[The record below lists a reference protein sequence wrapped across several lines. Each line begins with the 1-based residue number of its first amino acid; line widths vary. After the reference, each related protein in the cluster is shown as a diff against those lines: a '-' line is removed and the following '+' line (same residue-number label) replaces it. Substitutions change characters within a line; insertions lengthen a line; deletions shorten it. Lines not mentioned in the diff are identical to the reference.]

1 MTMERLINWLALC
14 NSSQPLPLDFAS
26 TFPFVPGAA
35 SLDKAGFCT
44 YLDNEVEGYLIQDI
58 MRSVSFQGSTGF
70 VDLDSSGE
78 RIGAFYSIVNWQNGR
93 YTEAGVA
100 SADTLV
106 DLPALAQQGLLL
118 FVGNTTSP
126 PPDMVPLYIACSEVG
141 CGTNSFCENGDLCVC
156 NVGEFEIKDS
166 RYFTGVNFACVPT
179 SASTSEQ
186 QVFWTLS
193 FFISS
198 FSLIST
204 ISVLLTYFYNEKL
217 WEPLSLSF
225 LGVMIPDF
233 VLTITLF
240 CSQLANLL
248 RGSHLEGWECQ
259 VAGVVTYASVFATF
273 GGPIVVGGITA
284 VKLRKLNRGRLSDPV
299 RGWVV
304 GIFLAFSLGSGS
316 RAGACCLF
324 TRTHWFFSRH
334 LLLYDDMG
342 RGHVRGIDNFLS
354 DFLLH
359 RYPDSVLIHVFPFT
373 PA

>member
-1 MTMERLINWLALC
+1 MKLSLC
-14 NSSQPLPLDFAS
+14 ICL
-26 TFPFVPGAA
+26 
-35 SLDKAGFCT
+35 
-44 YLDNEVEGYLIQDI
+44 
-58 MRSVSFQGSTGF
+58 GF

-284 VKLRKLNRGRLSDPV
+284 VKLRKLSRGRLSDPV

-304 GIFLAFSLGSGS
+304 GIFLAFPWVVGLALALVAFSQGLNPSK
-316 RAGACCLF
+316 CLF
-324 TRTHWFFSRH
+324 VLASRR
-334 LLLYDDMG
+334 L
-342 RGHVRGIDNFLS
+342 R
-354 DFLLH
+354 
-359 RYPDSVLIHVFPFT
+359 
-373 PA
+373 